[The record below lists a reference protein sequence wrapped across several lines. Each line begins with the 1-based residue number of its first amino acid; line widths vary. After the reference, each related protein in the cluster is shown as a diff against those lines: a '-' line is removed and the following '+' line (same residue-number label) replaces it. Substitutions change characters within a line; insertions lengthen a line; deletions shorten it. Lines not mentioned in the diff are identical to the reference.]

1 MTFKEELKKI
11 SDIVSFELSVAN
23 ECATIKDMMREA
35 ASTGLRSF
43 QIEIIRLFPGKDYDG
58 PAKADNYC
66 AIFARGNHCNDDY
79 KKKVFEFLQQLG
91 FHRNEID
98 VATITNSAGCH
109 TSITVRW

>member
-23 ECATIKDMMREA
+23 ECSTIKDMMREA
-35 ASTGLRSF
+35 ASIGLRSF

-58 PAKADNYC
+58 PAKTDNYY

-79 KKKVFEFLQQLG
+79 KKKVFEFLQQSG